1 MHYYFCY
8 ESNFLILGT
17 SLYLSPVESEDFGC
31 GTILLPPR
39 KKNSAAFQWSPSM
52 AVNFLYFPLYTLLV
66 QKSFKSENFKVQRL
80 LLYME
85 CHDLSAQKTF
95 GLKFWKMLLLL
106 AFCPPPPSLLRA
118 MLNYEQFLEFF

>member
-1 MHYYFCY
+1 
-8 ESNFLILGT
+8 
-17 SLYLSPVESEDFGC
+17 
-31 GTILLPPR
+31 
-39 KKNSAAFQWSPSM
+39 M

-85 CHDLSAQKTF
+85 CHDLSALKTF